1 MKKTLICLLVAM
13 MLALMLPLCASAQ
26 DDVVTIKAMW
36 EATRPENEYTEETRQ
51 YIREH
56 LGIDLELTQVS
67 ENFSQQLALSIAGGL
82 DEFFLKFAH
91 SFCVYLLMFNEH
103 RYNCVK

>member
-1 MKKTLICLLVAM
+1 MKKTLICLLAALMV
-13 MLALMLPLCASAQ
+13 LALMLPVCASAQ
-26 DDVVTIKAMW
+26 EDVVTIKAMW

-67 ENFSQQLALSIAGGL
+67 ENFS
-82 DEFFLKFAH
+82 
-91 SFCVYLLMFNEH
+91 
-103 RYNCVK
+103 